1 MIYQYHYCP
10 VMMHRLR
17 DNIDKHCGKSESR
30 ESKGKY
36 REISGIAQFK
46 SVMTFLNCVRCRN
59 CDKKKEKYREI

>member
-1 MIYQYHYCP
+1 
-10 VMMHRLR
+10 MMHRLR

-46 SVMTFLNCVRCRN
+46 SVMTFLNCVRR
-59 CDKKKEKYREI
+59 